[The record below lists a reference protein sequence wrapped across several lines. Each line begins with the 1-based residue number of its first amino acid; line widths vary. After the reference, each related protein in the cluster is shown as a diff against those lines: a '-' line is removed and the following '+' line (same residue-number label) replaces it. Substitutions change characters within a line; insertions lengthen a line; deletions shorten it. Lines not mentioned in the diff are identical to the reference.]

1 MDDERW
7 LQEFVPNA
15 VRRGILPVS
24 ALPCGW
30 TSRLPAEERNA
41 IMQQD
46 ERSSTL
52 PIPPLGSM
60 TMDWHMTWTTAWI
73 CEGDL
78 TGSDAPPLARIY
90 YINDLPNAYTI
101 TTWRDEYDKQ
111 KYHLLTNA
119 RRDNATFKGKLRAQD
134 IIRQHRKRAAF
145 IAKTAAVSAVLA
157 TQWAAIFVETALNI
171 EYRYGKYRLLQ
182 PVRHHIHKD
191 QFCFGLALEPPSKE
205 QETEPPRKKAKA
217 EPPNKKQR
225 KRQRKKTNAKTR
237 KAATKR
243 ATTRASATATEAALA
258 AASAALHAKQ
268 ALIGMILQRVVK
280 RMGKKHRRAHQQDH
294 HETQQRK
301 RTRTRQRRALLLM
314 PMDASSAS
322 DKKRKVVEGES
333 SPRGLKRMRFG

>member
-1 MDDERW
+1 MGSGVKTAVFGVQRGACPLPESTD
-7 LQEFVPNA
+7 LAVVVPA
-15 VRRGILPVS
+15 G
-24 ALPCGW
+24 
-30 TSRLPAEERNA
+30 ERNA
-41 IMQQD
+41 IMQQTS
-46 ERSSTL
+46 RSDTST
-52 PIPPLGSM
+52 IPPLGSM
-60 TMDWHMTWTTAWI
+60 TMDWHMAWDHAWI

-78 TGSDAPPLARIY
+78 TVSDAPPHARIY
-90 YINDLPNAYTI
+90 YLNDLPNAYTM
-101 TTWRDEYDKQ
+101 TTWSNEYGMQ

-119 RRDNATFKGKLRAQD
+119 RRDNISFKGTLRAQD
-134 IIRQHRKRAAF
+134 IIRQHNKRAVF
-145 IAKTAAVSAVLA
+145 IAKTAAAYARLA
-157 TQWAAIFVETALNI
+157 HQWAVIFAETPQYI
-171 EYRYGKYRLLQ
+171 EHRYGKYRLLQ
-182 PVRHHIHKD
+182 PVRHHIHTG
-191 QFCFGLALEPPSKE
+191 QFIFGVELEPPSKE

-225 KRQRKKTNAKTR
+225 KRQRKKKNAKTR
-237 KAATKR
+237 KAATKG
-243 ATTRASATATEAALA
+243 ATTRASATAAAAALA
-258 AASAALHAKQ
+258 AASAALNAKQ

>member
-1 MDDERW
+1 
-7 LQEFVPNA
+7 
-15 VRRGILPVS
+15 
-24 ALPCGW
+24 
-30 TSRLPAEERNA
+30 
-41 IMQQD
+41 
-46 ERSSTL
+46 
-52 PIPPLGSM
+52 
-60 TMDWHMTWTTAWI
+60 MDWHMAWDHAWI

-78 TGSDAPPLARIY
+78 TYSDAPPHARIY
-90 YINDLPNAYTI
+90 YLDDLPNAYTT
-101 TTWRDEYDKQ
+101 TTWRNEHDMQ

-119 RRDNATFKGKLRAQD
+119 RRDNFTFKGTLRAQD
-134 IIRQHRKRAAF
+134 IIRQHNKRAVF
-145 IAKTAAVSAVLA
+145 IAKTAAKHARLA
-157 TQWAAIFVETALNI
+157 LQWAVIFAETSQYI
-171 EYRYGKYRLLQ
+171 EHRYGKYRLLQ
-182 PVRHHIHKD
+182 PVRHHIHTGHV
-191 QFCFGLALEPPSKE
+191 FTFGVELEPPSKE

-280 RMGKKHRRAHQQDH
+280 RMGKKHRREHQQDH

-322 DKKRKVVEGES
+322 DKKRKVIEGES

>member
-1 MDDERW
+1 
-7 LQEFVPNA
+7 
-15 VRRGILPVS
+15 
-24 ALPCGW
+24 
-30 TSRLPAEERNA
+30 
-41 IMQQD
+41 
-46 ERSSTL
+46 
-52 PIPPLGSM
+52 M
-60 TMDWHMTWTTAWI
+60 TMDWHMAWDIAWI

-78 TGSDAPPLARIY
+78 TGSDAPPAARIY
-90 YINDLPNAYTI
+90 YLDDLPNAYI
-101 TTWRDEYDKQ
+101 MTTWRNEYDMQ

-119 RRDNATFKGKLRAQD
+119 RLDNFIFKGTLRAQD
-134 IIRQHRKRAAF
+134 IIRQHNKRAAF
-145 IAKTAAVSAVLA
+145 IAKTAAESARLA
-157 TQWAAIFVETALNI
+157 NEWAAIFAETAQYI
-171 EYRYGKYRLLQ
+171 EHRYGKYRLLQ

-205 QETEPPRKKAKA
+205 HETESPRKKAKA

-280 RMGKKHRRAHQQDH
+280 RMSKKHRRAHQQDH

-322 DKKRKVVEGES
+322 DKKRKVIEGES